1 DDFDWSDGYEIT
13 YYDGAGKTLGRK
25 IVDIFVD
32 QGGIAGQAGGVT
44 ANQGGSSGSS
54 ETTFVVTQV
63 GGKFLIDGVSQKELT
78 LDEGKTYKF
87 DLSSTTLSTHPFKLG
102 AGGSEYTHGTDGST
116 IVTSGTQATSG
127 AYLEVTLS
135 PSAPSAL
142 NYYCS
147 AHSGM
152 GAAISTNDAQINV
165 QYVDKDWNWIG
176 DSFDDGN
183 FSRSFIKVSKDDG
196 SKVEISVDGNR
207 SSLYNFNDEDV
218 FQGGTEIEGGLT
230 YTISSNWVREGGK
243 MDTSALN
250 ALKVTGSV
258 LDGVPS
264 SLTFDDSGTETAYRD
279 LTYEDTNYGGKEY
292 TYFDS
297 TGAKL
302 GHSFEFTDSWSGE
315 KVTDFNDKDY
325 NWLGNVRVKTGEY
338 KNVYSRSEDQTA
350 GTSTE
355 VNARYTWDSGNSAW
369 VESES
374 STYIFNLNNGNL
386 IEGTETRGGIT
397 TEYGAN
403 WAVEKS
409 SANVSALTEISA
421 TDLAEHLGNSN
432 VALEDLYNFTA
443 TVNGSEVTKGYKS
456 EQSFSD
462 PYSGGGTNV
471 DTTYYNAAGEEIGKS
486 NSYSGS
492 YGSGA
497 NFQDVDYKH
506 LGDYNEQ
513 GTWSNSFF
521 KIPTTDSGGNVTGK
535 TEYQVEKDTGSNG
548 FTREFVEVFDANGN
562 FVSGTETENGLTKD
576 ITVDSNG
583 FRVVSAAALP
593 ESELAAL
600 AVTDATVLAEI
611 PTSFVFD
618 VSGTDTAYVKLT
630 RDDSAGSQMTG
641 GGKEYT
647 YFNAQGTEIGKAF
660 EFQNWDGAKV
670 TDFNTV
676 DYHFLGSVRVKT
688 DDYKEIR
695 FEETKDVSGTQRFV
709 ETFTEYTWDTSA
721 SPAAWKVTRSEESIY
736 TDEPY
741 EGGTLISRVE
751 ERDGQKFTFDDTGA
765 MTGSEFT
772 GDINTVPNLSNPALL
787 AALPSQWA
795 NLGTIKATF
804 ETTPGADTSLWNVS
818 DYYTFYAT
826 PVNGGSAVI
835 VGYANLNA
843 DYEDATKP
851 QDGYSETSMTF
862 FDKDEVTVI
871 GGASENASF
880 QTSYFYTPGANNTYT
895 YTDKTITF
903 GPNGT
908 IADQSKTTDNYI
920 NATGEISGGT
930 YNGGSYTSMGFTE
943 FYNADGDVTDTNY
956 APTSEINNIA
966 PSSTPSRGILPEEDE
981 LTLETYAGN
990 VTESN
995 SAVTSTVTGA
1005 IATADADGE
1014 TLSLKLM
1021 GGTTSGNE
1029 QTLDGQFGNL
1039 VLNANGTYEYE
1050 LDNAKSELDGL
1061 NDGDIE
1067 TDGFTVEVKDAYH
1080 TTYQMLDF
1088 EILGKNEPGAGQGSG
1103 NNNASPLSISMD
1115 DTFVYENAAGDIVGT
1130 LSANSSGVTYTL
1142 QPYDTDFNH
1151 AYDVDKFTLGSDGK
1165 TIKLKPGVSLDYETQ
1180 DTYKLKVLADD
1191 GTTTALKDIVINVID
1206 VNEGSGSGNNGTN
1219 LTISVDDTSVYENV
1233 IGDTVGTL
1241 SANSSGVTYTLQP
1254 YDTDFNHANDV
1265 DKFTLG
1271 SDGKTIK
1278 LKPGVSLDYETQD
1291 TYKLKVLADDGT
1303 TTAIKEIVINVLDVS
1318 EGPAPGE
1325 NTKPIITLSDVS
1337 SIKENETF
1345 AVAAKVSARDAE
1357 DGSVA
1362 VSLTG
1367 SGRDDNKFIIVNNEL
1382 RIKSSADYE
1391 AQDTYRVQLSA
1402 QDSEGLT
1409 TLRNLDIKVTDAPEL
1424 MKGKIVDGYVAGAT
1438 IFQDLNNNNI
1448 LDANEPFTVTSATGE
1463 FTLDGI
1469 VASKTAALKMI
1480 SGFDIG
1486 TNKPIVTSLGV
1497 PTTAA
1502 GDVVASPLGTIASL
1516 AQAQDTDAG
1525 LNTVVERVAS
1535 YFTVSETSLANI
1547 DIINDDPLQ
1556 ALKSSDS
1563 DVVAAARDVFEA

>member
-1 DDFDWSDGYEIT
+1 SWKDPYWGGEGTNYNDADWNYLGDVFSDGTFKTVRTETKNSDGTRTEVGTEYTNAGTTDSPVWEEARSWNFKFDDNWNLVEGTETREDGVTVQFGANWIIKGETFDTSKLAGNELDPTTKIVSKDDYALLDASKELTYADLFDFTTTVNGQEVTTAYAMTEEFTWGGSETVYYNASGDIVGRSHANDMFLRQEDTLPKFKFFRMETKEEGGYIDFFGVGVDHLDAFSGKAIMIPLGAKVGGRVDNPADIPTTVAALDAMIDDFSQSQISSDAAYGPEKPNWLATRNGADTVDGVVSLSTLGFVVSNISAEAPTIESIVDIDVISGDDLQYYYSWENDDAIFSNVNDTTEVTVDTAKIIETYSTYLTANPPQNIQFMGPEHEFIASVDKSFDQLHYRFEKDDPNSDGIVETGVDVNPYSVRSWEFDLDENFNFLGGTETEDGITREINQFGQTTSQTIDASALDKLTTQATLDDLPSSFVLKDENDAEYANYKSEKYPGGVETFYFTDSGTILGRSTSWSDPYWGGSGIDYFDASDQFIGGTFSDGTYTSVRFETTDASTGNLTETGSETRDGTVEREWTFEFDSNFNLISGTETRSDGTTTTYGANWEILGESVSLSSLTALTANDFNAEIVKFDASAADVASGLVKLSDVYDFSVTGSSTLSGYYKKDDFDWSDGYEIT

-32 QGGIAGQAGGVT
+32 QGGISGQVGGVT

-54 ETTFVVTQV
+54 STTFVVTQV
-63 GGKFLIDGVSQKELT
+63 DGKFLIDGVSQKELT
-78 LDEGKTYKF
+78 LNEGKTYKF
-87 DLSSTTLSTHPFKLG
+87 DLSSTTLSTHPFMLG

-116 IVTSGTQATSG
+116 IVPNGTQATSG

-230 YTISSNWVREGGK
+230 YTITSDWVREGGK

-250 ALKVTGSV
+250 ALKVTDSA
-258 LDGVPS
+258 LDDLPAS
-264 SLTFDDSGTETAYRD
+264 FIIDPDPNTANDEFAYREK
-279 LTYEDTNYGGKEY
+279 TFEDTNNGGKEY

-355 VNARYTWDSGNSAW
+355 VNARYTWDAGNTSW

-409 SANVSALTEISA
+409 SANLSPDMEISA
-421 TDLAEHLGNSN
+421 VDLAEHLGNSN

-443 TVNGSEVTKGYKS
+443 TVNGSEVTKGYKL

-497 NFQDVDYKH
+497 NFQDADYNH

-521 KIPTTDSGGNVTGK
+521 KIPTTDEGGNVTGK
-535 TEYQVEKDTGSNG
+535 TEYRVEKDTGSNG

-576 ITVDSNG
+576 ITVDANG

-630 RDDSAGSQMTG
+630 RDDSAGGQMTG

-647 YFNAQGTEIGKAF
+647 YFNAQGTEIGRAF
-660 EFQNWDGAKV
+660 EFQNYDGAKV
-670 TDFNTV
+670 TDFNTT
-676 DYHFLGSVRVKT
+676 DHQFLGSVRVKT

-721 SPAAWKVTRSEESIY
+721 SPAAWK
-736 TDEPY
+736 
-741 EGGTLISRVE
+741 
-751 ERDGQKFTFDDTGA
+751 
-765 MTGSEFT
+765 
-772 GDINTVPNLSNPALL
+772 
-787 AALPSQWA
+787 
-795 NLGTIKATF
+795 
-804 ETTPGADTSLWNVS
+804 
-818 DYYTFYAT
+818 
-826 PVNGGSAVI
+826 
-835 VGYANLNA
+835 
-843 DYEDATKP
+843 
-851 QDGYSETSMTF
+851 
-862 FDKDEVTVI
+862 
-871 GGASENASF
+871 
-880 QTSYFYTPGANNTYT
+880 
-895 YTDKTITF
+895 
-903 GPNGT
+903 
-908 IADQSKTTDNYI
+908 
-920 NATGEISGGT
+920 
-930 YNGGSYTSMGFTE
+930 
-943 FYNADGDVTDTNY
+943 
-956 APTSEINNIA
+956 
-966 PSSTPSRGILPEEDE
+966 
-981 LTLETYAGN
+981 
-990 VTESN
+990 
-995 SAVTSTVTGA
+995 
-1005 IATADADGE
+1005 
-1014 TLSLKLM
+1014 
-1021 GGTTSGNE
+1021 
-1029 QTLDGQFGNL
+1029 
-1039 VLNANGTYEYE
+1039 
-1050 LDNAKSELDGL
+1050 
-1061 NDGDIE
+1061 
-1067 TDGFTVEVKDAYH
+1067 
-1080 TTYQMLDF
+1080 
-1088 EILGKNEPGAGQGSG
+1088 
-1103 NNNASPLSISMD
+1103 
-1115 DTFVYENAAGDIVGT
+1115 
-1130 LSANSSGVTYTL
+1130 
-1142 QPYDTDFNH
+1142 
-1151 AYDVDKFTLGSDGK
+1151 
-1165 TIKLKPGVSLDYETQ
+1165 
-1180 DTYKLKVLADD
+1180 
-1191 GTTTALKDIVINVID
+1191 
-1206 VNEGSGSGNNGTN
+1206 
-1219 LTISVDDTSVYENV
+1219 
-1233 IGDTVGTL
+1233 
-1241 SANSSGVTYTLQP
+1241 
-1254 YDTDFNHANDV
+1254 
-1265 DKFTLG
+1265 
-1271 SDGKTIK
+1271 
-1278 LKPGVSLDYETQD
+1278 
-1291 TYKLKVLADDGT
+1291 
-1303 TTAIKEIVINVLDVS
+1303 
-1318 EGPAPGE
+1318 
-1325 NTKPIITLSDVS
+1325 
-1337 SIKENETF
+1337 
-1345 AVAAKVSARDAE
+1345 
-1357 DGSVA
+1357 
-1362 VSLTG
+1362 
-1367 SGRDDNKFIIVNNEL
+1367 
-1382 RIKSSADYE
+1382 
-1391 AQDTYRVQLSA
+1391 
-1402 QDSEGLT
+1402 
-1409 TLRNLDIKVTDAPEL
+1409 
-1424 MKGKIVDGYVAGAT
+1424 
-1438 IFQDLNNNNI
+1438 
-1448 LDANEPFTVTSATGE
+1448 
-1463 FTLDGI
+1463 
-1469 VASKTAALKMI
+1469 
-1480 SGFDIG
+1480 
-1486 TNKPIVTSLGV
+1486 
-1497 PTTAA
+1497 
-1502 GDVVASPLGTIASL
+1502 
-1516 AQAQDTDAG
+1516 
-1525 LNTVVERVAS
+1525 
-1535 YFTVSETSLANI
+1535 
-1547 DIINDDPLQ
+1547 
-1556 ALKSSDS
+1556 
-1563 DVVAAARDVFEA
+1563 